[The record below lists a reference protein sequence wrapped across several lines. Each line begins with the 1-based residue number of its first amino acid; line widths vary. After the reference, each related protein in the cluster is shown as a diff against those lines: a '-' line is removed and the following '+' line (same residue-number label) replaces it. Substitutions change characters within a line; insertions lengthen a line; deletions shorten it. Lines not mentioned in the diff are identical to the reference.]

1 MKKTILAARNI
12 SKSFGKVRAL
22 ADVSLQIRA
31 GEALAVMGPSGSG
44 KSTLLHCLS
53 GVLTPDTGSVVFEGE
68 ELSTMS
74 DAVRSAV
81 RLGSFGFVFQ
91 DGALLPELPARD
103 NVALPLQ
110 LRGMKR
116 AQALRVATDALARL
130 GIADKANVLPG
141 DMSDGQ
147 AQRVAIARAIVTNPA
162 IMFADEPTGALDQP
176 TSHEVMQVLTALA
189 RIFDTALVIVTHDLN
204 VASWCDRVVEIRDGL
219 VHSEQLIGGK
229 DA

>member
-1 MKKTILAARNI
+1 
-12 SKSFGKVRAL
+12 
-22 ADVSLQIRA
+22 
-31 GEALAVMGPSGSG
+31 
-44 KSTLLHCLS
+44 
-53 GVLTPDTGSVVFEGE
+53 
-68 ELSTMS
+68 
-74 DAVRSAV
+74 
-81 RLGSFGFVFQ
+81 
-91 DGALLPELPARD
+91 
-103 NVALPLQ
+103 
-110 LRGMKR
+110 MKR
-116 AQALRVATDALARL
+116 AQALRVATDAMARL

-141 DMSDGQ
+141 DMSGGQ

-204 VASWCDRVVEIRDGL
+204 VASWCNRVVEIRDGL

>member
-22 ADVSLQIRA
+22 ADVSLQLRA

-53 GVLTPDTGSVVFEGE
+53 GVLTPDTGSIVFEGE

-74 DAVRSAV
+74 DAARSAV

-110 LRGMKR
+110 L
-116 AQALRVATDALARL
+116 L
-130 GIADKANVLPG
+130 
-141 DMSDGQ
+141 S
-147 AQRVAIARAIVTNPA
+147 
-162 IMFADEPTGALDQP
+162 
-176 TSHEVMQVLTALA
+176 
-189 RIFDTALVIVTHDLN
+189 
-204 VASWCDRVVEIRDGL
+204 
-219 VHSEQLIGGK
+219 LIHI
-229 DA
+229 

>member
-22 ADVSLQIRA
+22 ADVSLQLRA

-53 GVLTPDTGSVVFEGE
+53 GVLTPDTGSIVFEGE

-74 DAVRSAV
+74 DAARSAV

-116 AQALRVATDALARL
+116 AQALRVATDAMARL

-141 DMSDGQ
+141 DMSGGQ

-204 VASWCDRVVEIRDGL
+204 VASWCNRVVEIRDGL
-219 VHSEQLIGGK
+219 VHSEQLIGGR

>member
-22 ADVSLQIRA
+22 ADVSLQLRA

-53 GVLTPDTGSVVFEGE
+53 GVLTPDTGSIVFEGE

-74 DAVRSAV
+74 DAARSAV

-116 AQALRVATDALARL
+116 AQALRVATDAMARL

-141 DMSDGQ
+141 DMSGGQ
-147 AQRVAIARAIVTNPA
+147 AQREAIARAIVTNPA

-204 VASWCDRVVEIRDGL
+204 VASWCNRVVEIRDGL

>member
-22 ADVSLQIRA
+22 ADVSLQLRA

-53 GVLTPDTGSVVFEGE
+53 GVLTPDTGSIVFEGE

-74 DAVRSAV
+74 DAARSAV

-116 AQALRVATDALARL
+116 AQALRVATDAMARL
-130 GIADKANVLPG
+130 GIADKANVLSG
-141 DMSDGQ
+141 DMSGGQ

-204 VASWCDRVVEIRDGL
+204 VASWCNRVVEIRDGL

>member
-22 ADVSLQIRA
+22 ADVSLQLRA

-53 GVLTPDTGSVVFEGE
+53 GVLTTDTGSIVFEGE

-74 DAVRSAV
+74 DAARSAV

-116 AQALRVATDALARL
+116 AQALRVATDAMARL

-141 DMSDGQ
+141 DMSGGQ

-204 VASWCDRVVEIRDGL
+204 VASWCNRVVEIRDGL

>member
-22 ADVSLQIRA
+22 ADVSLQLRA

-53 GVLTPDTGSVVFEGE
+53 GVLTPDTGSIVFEGE

-74 DAVRSAV
+74 DAARSAM

-116 AQALRVATDALARL
+116 AQALRVATDAMARL

-141 DMSDGQ
+141 DMSGGQ

-204 VASWCDRVVEIRDGL
+204 VASWCNRVVEIRDGL

>member
-53 GVLTPDTGSVVFEGE
+53 GVLTPDTGSVVFESE

-141 DMSDGQ
+141 DMSGGQ

>member
-22 ADVSLQIRA
+22 ADVSLQLRA

-53 GVLTPDTGSVVFEGE
+53 GVLTPDTGSIVFEGE

-74 DAVRSAV
+74 DAARSAV

-141 DMSDGQ
+141 DMSGGQ

>member
-22 ADVSLQIRA
+22 ADVSLQLRA

-53 GVLTPDTGSVVFEGE
+53 GVLTPDTGSIVFEVE

-74 DAVRSAV
+74 DAARSAM

-116 AQALRVATDALARL
+116 AQALRVATDAMARL

-141 DMSDGQ
+141 DMSGGQ

-204 VASWCDRVVEIRDGL
+204 VASWCNRVVEIRDGL

>member
-130 GIADKANVLPG
+130 GIADKANVLPR

>member
-141 DMSDGQ
+141 DMSGGQ

>member
-22 ADVSLQIRA
+22 ADVSLQLRA

-53 GVLTPDTGSVVFEGE
+53 GVLTPDTGSIVFEGE

-74 DAVRSAV
+74 DAARSAV

-116 AQALRVATDALARL
+116 AQALRVATDAMARL

-141 DMSDGQ
+141 DMSGGQ

-204 VASWCDRVVEIRDGL
+204 VASWCNRVVEIRDGL

>member
-22 ADVSLQIRA
+22 ADVSLQLRA

-53 GVLTPDTGSVVFEGE
+53 GVLTPDTGSIVFEGE

-74 DAVRSAV
+74 DAARSAV

-116 AQALRVATDALARL
+116 AQALRVATDAMARL

-204 VASWCDRVVEIRDGL
+204 VASWCNRMVEIRDGL

>member
-22 ADVSLQIRA
+22 ADVSLQLRA

-53 GVLTPDTGSVVFEGE
+53 GVLTPDTGSIVFEGE

-74 DAVRSAV
+74 DAARSAV

-116 AQALRVATDALARL
+116 AQALRVATDAMARL

-141 DMSDGQ
+141 DMSGGQ

-189 RIFDTALVIVTHDLN
+189 RIFDTALVIVTNDLN
-204 VASWCDRVVEIRDGL
+204 VDSWCNRVVEIRDGL

>member
-22 ADVSLQIRA
+22 ADVSLHIRA

-141 DMSDGQ
+141 DMSGGQ

>member
-22 ADVSLQIRA
+22 ADVSLQLRA

-53 GVLTPDTGSVVFEGE
+53 GVLTPDTGSIVFEGE

-74 DAVRSAV
+74 DAARSAV

-91 DGALLPELPARD
+91 DGALSPELPARD

-116 AQALRVATDALARL
+116 AQALRVATDARARL

-141 DMSDGQ
+141 AMAGGQ

-204 VASWCDRVVEIRDGL
+204 VASWCNRVVEIRDGL